1 MRSRRG
7 PRSPRASRGSRPS
20 CPSSGPTCS
29 CAWARPPRRR
39 CSAGASASRGSAAR
53 RSSRTSRRTS
63 SRRST
68 RRRSCARKTRTGC
81 ASAPCS
87 SRTCESSPRCFPLR
101 SDVHDLRMHHL
112 RTALLYGTSATRVLR
127 RARFK
132 PSFRTDE
139 RLIFVVGSP
148 RSGTTFLAGTLGR
161 QVGLVDL
168 GEVTPFKASVAQL
181 ATLPEDVAAQ
191 QLRRTLELV
200 RRLALAGH
208 LRGVEQTPETAFVL
222 RAALVAYPQARA
234 AHLGLDPAPLTAS
247 LARAFASSVG
257 RWRRDLDAQ
266 QVADVEAE
274 AGPLLAELGYGKAGG
289 V

>member
-1 MRSRRG
+1 
-7 PRSPRASRGSRPS
+7 
-20 CPSSGPTCS
+20 
-29 CAWARPPRRR
+29 
-39 CSAGASASRGSAAR
+39 
-53 RSSRTSRRTS
+53 
-63 SRRST
+63 
-68 RRRSCARKTRTGC
+68 
-81 ASAPCS
+81 
-87 SRTCESSPRCFPLR
+87 
-101 SDVHDLRMHHL
+101 MHHL

-234 AHLGLDPAPLTAS
+234 VHLVRDGRDVVSSLLERGWLSADGDGKDDARLAYGAHPRFWVEPERAEEFRRVSDARRAAWAWRRYVSAARSVRDERVLELRYEELVADRPVIGSRLAAHLGLDPAPLTAS

>member
-191 QLRRTLELV
+191 QLRRTLEL
-200 RRLALAGH
+200 GY
-208 LRGVEQTPETAFVL
+208 EE
-222 RAALVAYPQARA
+222 LVADRPVIGARLA